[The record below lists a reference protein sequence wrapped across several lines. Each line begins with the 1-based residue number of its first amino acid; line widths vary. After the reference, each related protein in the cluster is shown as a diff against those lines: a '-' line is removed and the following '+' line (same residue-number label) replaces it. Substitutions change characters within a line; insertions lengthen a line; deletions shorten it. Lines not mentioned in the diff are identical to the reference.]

1 MFKIK
6 LSTVLSIAAGAGVV
20 VTGFLAA
27 RGGKKAVEMEI
38 DSFNSKL
45 AEKKQVFYGADL
57 SLDDWKEATD
67 RVIEEAA
74 DEASKECSTKKWKC
88 YIPAI
93 ISGVVTL
100 GCGAYAKRLDTKEI
114 IKLTG
119 ALGVATSQLNRVLRD
134 FGAYREAVVDEVG
147 PEKEAEIRTKAAEG
161 LVKSS
166 LSGMEEKKYVWM
178 IDWVNGKPIFFEA
191 TPMQVDH
198 ALTAINRKLARMRD
212 DTLTIDEPTVSDF
225 LYEVGHPELVN
236 NGTDTACWDVDE
248 CCELQSWWVDFETI
262 PYGRQDFTDGQSEYY
277 QIMPTPYPNGF
288 PYNAMINA
296 ERAGTM

>member
-27 RGGKKAVEMEI
+27 RGGRKAVEMEI

-67 RVIEEAA
+67 QAIEDAA

-93 ISGVVTL
+93 VSGIVTL
-100 GCGAYAKRLDTKEI
+100 GCGTYAKRLDTKEI

-134 FGAYREAVVDEVG
+134 FGAYREAVVDEIG
-147 PEKEAEIRTKAAEG
+147 SEKEAEIRTKAAEG

-166 LSGMEEKKYVWM
+166 LSGMEEKKYKWM
-178 IDWVNGKPIFFEA
+178 IDWVDGKPIFFEA
-191 TPMQVDH
+191 TPSQVDYG
-198 ALTAINRKLARMRD
+198 LTRINRKLANLLRD
-212 DTLTIDEPTVSDF
+212 NMTIDEPSVSDF
-225 LYEVGHPELVN
+225 LYAVGCAELVN
-236 NGTDTACWDVDE
+236 SDTDSACWDTDE
-248 CCELQSWWVDFETI
+248 CCELDCWWVDFEKI
-262 PYGRQDFTDGQSEYY
+262 PYGRQDFSDNQCEYY
-277 QIMPTPYPNGF
+277 QIIPYPYPNGF
-288 PYNAMINA
+288 PYNEMINK
-296 ERAGTM
+296 ERAGTL